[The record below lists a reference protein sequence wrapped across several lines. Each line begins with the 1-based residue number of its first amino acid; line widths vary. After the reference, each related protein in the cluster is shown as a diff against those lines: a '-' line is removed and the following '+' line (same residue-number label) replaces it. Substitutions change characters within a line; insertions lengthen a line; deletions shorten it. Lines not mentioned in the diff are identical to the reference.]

1 MKRYTYIYWSKYTRA
16 HTTTAFGRF
25 LDQASSYM
33 ENSLVIPPS
42 QN

>member
-25 LDQASSYM
+25 LDQAM